1 MQCTHGNCRDF
12 TLKRRRSRS
21 VGAERL
27 LDAHALRLASST
39 AGAEAGALFGPCA
52 ASELYGDEVK
62 QRFSGG
68 RLHGWSRAK
77 QIKAMHSGPVLCG
90 EPSRCAMRLC
100 SDASRGLRCACLSR
114 TRGGRDCLRNGLR

>member
-62 QRFSGG
+62 QRFWGG

-77 QIKAMHSGPVLCG
+77 QIKA
-90 EPSRCAMRLC
+90 SRCCVENRQGVRCGRVAMQKIAGFSAL
-100 SDASRGLRCACLSR
+100 ALVAPEVGETA
-114 TRGGRDCLRNGLR
+114 

>member
-12 TLKRRRSRS
+12 TLQRRRSS
-21 VGAERL
+21 VGARGGF
-27 LDAHALRLASST
+27 AGST

-62 QRFSGG
+62 QRFWGG

-77 QIKAMHSGPVLCG
+77 QIKAMHSGPVLWRTVKVC
-90 EPSRCAMRLC
+90 
-100 SDASRGLRCACLSR
+100 DAAV
-114 TRGGRDCLRNGLR
+114 

>member
-27 LDAHALRLASST
+27 LDAHALRLAGST
-39 AGAEAGALFGPCA
+39 AGAEADALFGPCA

-62 QRFSGG
+62 QRFWVGG
-68 RLHGWSRAK
+68 GMGGLERSRSRRVGVVWRTAK
-77 QIKAMHSGPVLCG
+77 VC
-90 EPSRCAMRLC
+90 
-100 SDASRGLRCACLSR
+100 DAAV
-114 TRGGRDCLRNGLR
+114 

>member
-21 VGAERL
+21 VGAGRL
-27 LDAHALRLASST
+27 LDAHALRLAGST

-62 QRFSGG
+62 QRSWGG
-68 RLHGWSRAK
+68 RLG
-77 QIKAMHSGPVLCG
+77 
-90 EPSRCAMRLC
+90 
-100 SDASRGLRCACLSR
+100 GL
-114 TRGGRDCLRNGLR
+114 